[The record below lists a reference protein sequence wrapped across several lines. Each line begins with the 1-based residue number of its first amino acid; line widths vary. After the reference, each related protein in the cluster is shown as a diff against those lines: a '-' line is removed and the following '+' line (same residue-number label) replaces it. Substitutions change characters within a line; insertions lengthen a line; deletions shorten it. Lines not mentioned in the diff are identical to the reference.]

1 MSQELQKNSI
11 FKVIGASSLGTL
23 IEWYDFY
30 IFGSLAS
37 IIGAQ
42 LFPADAGAS
51 ALINTLAIFAAGFIV
66 RPFGALVF
74 GRLGDL
80 IGRKY
85 TFLLTLV
92 LMGRFYLF
100 NWPYSFLFQYR
111 LCSAHPGADLT
122 SGTGIG
128 PWRRV
133 WWSRNLCG

>member
-1 MSQELQKNSI
+1 MNEATKQNSI

-42 LFPADAGAS
+42 LFPADSGAS

-92 LMGRFYLF
+92 LMGGSTFLIGLI
-100 NWPYSFLFQYR
+100 PSYSSIGYAAPILVLILR
-111 LCSAHPGADLT
+111 LVQGLACLLYT
-122 SGTGIG
+122 S
-128 PWRRV
+128 RCV
-133 WWSRNLCG
+133 